1 MVHNLV
7 VVVGSG
13 HHLGPQEPGQFAGD
27 RGGHDGFGVLAGG
40 QGAEPSGQAQ
50 LRGPCAGDHLW
61 VQPELAAGNRAAHIR
76 SMPVGPGRLDQ
87 LRAQVGVAGLG
98 QPTAVDRVPAGV
110 FAWDQ
115 AAEPHELGRSSEP
128 APVAHL
134 GGQGEPTQAGHPA
147 VGGQPGDL
155 VGEGWAVQ
163 PGGQVHLDR
172 IQLSVAGGDHRPVVD
187 LGGPQRWLVEAL
199 APSQAS
205 CLWVQADPPRHTRP

>member
-1 MVHNLV
+1 MVSRPRWTECPL
-7 VVVGSG
+7 
-13 HHLGPQEPGQFAGD
+13 E
-27 RGGHDGFGVLAGG
+27 
-40 QGAEPSGQAQ
+40 Q
-50 LRGPCAGDHLW
+50 L
-61 VQPELAAGNRAAHIR
+61 
-76 SMPVGPGRLDQ
+76 
-87 LRAQVGVAGLG
+87 
-98 QPTAVDRVPAGV
+98 
-110 FAWDQ
+110 AWDQ